1 VRRQSQSDLP
11 CPKGAAHCVA
21 MRVGDD
27 VRIEASDQLVGG
39 CDYLHTFCILQDMPH
54 RRDSKALAVMKELGV
69 VRPLELER
77 RGIPRAHLY
86 ELARAG
92 FVERQG
98 RGLYVVK
105 GHRYTRHHALA
116 QVAKRVPGGV
126 VCLLSALS
134 FHGLTTQLPPEVWLA
149 LPEKARRPQLD
160 YPRLR
165 VARFSG
171 AALSEGIEQHTIEGV
186 GVRVYSAAKT
196 VADCFKYRNKIGIDV
211 AVEALK
217 DFTRSHRGGAN
228 ALARFAR
235 ICRVSR
241 VMQPYLDS
249 IA

>member
-1 VRRQSQSDLP
+1 
-11 CPKGAAHCVA
+11 
-21 MRVGDD
+21 MR
-27 VRIEASDQLVGG
+27 S
-39 CDYLHTFCILQDMPH
+39 
-54 RRDSKALAVMKELGV
+54 RRDSKALALIKELGV
-69 VRPLELER
+69 VRPVDLES
-77 RGIPRAHLY
+77 RGIPRAHVY
-86 ELARAG
+86 ELARSG
-92 FVERQG
+92 LVERQG
-98 RGLYVVK
+98 RGLYVAK
-105 GHRYTRHHALA
+105 GHRYTAQHALA
-116 QVAKRVPGGV
+116 QVAKRVSGGV

-149 LPEKARRPQLD
+149 LPEKARRPRLD

-171 AALSEGIEQHTIEGV
+171 AALSEGIERHTIEGV
-186 GVRVYSAAKT
+186 EVRVYSAAKT
-196 VADCFKYRNKIGIDV
+196 VVDCFKYRNKIGIDV

-217 DFTRSHRGGAN
+217 DFTRTHRGGAN

>member
-1 VRRQSQSDLP
+1 MNV
-11 CPKGAAHCVA
+11 
-21 MRVGDD
+21 MR
-27 VRIEASDQLVGG
+27 S
-39 CDYLHTFCILQDMPH
+39 
-54 RRDSKALAVMKELGV
+54 RRDSKALALIRELGV
-69 VRPLELER
+69 VRPVDLES
-77 RGIPRAHLY
+77 RGIPRAHVY

-92 FVERQG
+92 LVERQG
-98 RGLYVVK
+98 RGLYVAK
-105 GHRYTRHHALA
+105 GHRYTAQHALA
-116 QVAKRVPGGV
+116 QVARRVSGGV

-149 LPEKARRPQLD
+149 LPERARRPRLD

-171 AALSEGIEQHTIEGV
+171 AALSEGIERHTIEGV
-186 GVRVYSAAKT
+186 EVRVYSAAKT